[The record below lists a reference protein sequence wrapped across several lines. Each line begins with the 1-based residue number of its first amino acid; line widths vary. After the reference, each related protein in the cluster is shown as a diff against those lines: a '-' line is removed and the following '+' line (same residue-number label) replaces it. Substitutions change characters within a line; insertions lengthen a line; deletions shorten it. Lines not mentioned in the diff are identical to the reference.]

1 MYEREVTKSQQ
12 TFFQSN
18 SASSYQFAFYKVY
31 KRQPKNRFR
40 VRVIQLADFDSLA
53 DASPSVYVAQNLV
66 GANGTFSGVTT
77 TGGSGAQTT
86 GMRTNDFV
94 LGITSRNDNSAVSE
108 TSGVAYSKAIEYYT
122 DEISTSPFTI
132 KLYQLAGASYSTD
145 IASLVIVF
153 EITELEEVSE

>member
-1 MYEREVTKSQQ
+1 MYEREVAKSQQ

-18 SASSYQFAFYKVY
+18 SSQTFSFAFYKVY

-40 VRVIQLADFDSLA
+40 VRVIQLADYDSLA

-66 GANGTFSGVTT
+66 GASGTFSGVVND
-77 TGGSGAQTT
+77 GSVGM

-94 LGITSRNDNSAVSE
+94 LGITSRNDNTATAE

-132 KLYQLAGASYSTD
+132 KLYQLAGSSYSSD

-153 EITELEEVSE
+153 EITELEEVSD